1 MPIIITRIDLL
12 IENEMTDSNYAKE
25 SDPLSTLNVEMRI
38 MSDRIGEMQKTMK
51 EVSKLPM
58 QVEKLNITV
67 EQFQRDHETTK
78 ASLKATQIEVSDLN
92 RANTRIDTIKNIVQ
106 FGGIA
111 TFCAIGGAWLALSD
125 KADTANAKATMN
137 EQKIIVLEK
146 NQDQLMR
153 TQEDI
158 RMRLYQRE
166 SMSPIITPQR
176 GQNEAY

>member
-1 MPIIITRIDLL
+1 MP
-12 IENEMTDSNYAKE
+12 DSNNYAKE

-137 EQKIIVLEK
+137 EQKVMVLEK

-166 SMSPIITPQR
+166 NTPTIVPR